1 MMIDNRIRLER
12 KNKIAL
18 VVMNRPEKK
27 NAFDTAMFEA
37 LEKVTLELERDL
49 PRAVVLT
56 GADDRA
62 FCAGFDITLEN
73 PMTEEFLDAVNKKD
87 TTLAGKIIK
96 RMRHAVDEF
105 VNLPVP
111 IIAAVNGPAY
121 GGGMELATR
130 CDLRVMD
137 MGAILCFS
145 EVRLGLMPDWG
156 GGACLARLLGHT
168 HAADLIL
175 TARVVKA
182 DEAYR
187 MGLINRVSDNGRCLD
202 DAMELAEQISQNGPK
217 AIRHA
222 LAVLRQ
228 SRDLSLRQALD
239 KEAELAAEL
248 IASGE
253 CIHGIT
259 AFMEKKPAQFPD

>member
-1 MMIDNRIRLER
+1 MTDTRIRLER

-27 NAFDTAMFEA
+27 NAFDMAMFEA
-37 LEKVTLELERDL
+37 LEQVTLELERDL

-62 FCAGFDITLEN
+62 FSAGFDVTLEN

-87 TTLAGKIIK
+87 TTLARKIIK
-96 RMRHAVDEF
+96 QMRRAVDGF

-121 GGGMELATR
+121 GGGMELA
-130 CDLRVMD
+130 
-137 MGAILCFS
+137 S
-145 EVRLGLMPDWG
+145 
-156 GGACLARLLGHT
+156 
-168 HAADLIL
+168 
-175 TARVVKA
+175 
-182 DEAYR
+182 
-187 MGLINRVSDNGRCLD
+187 
-202 DAMELAEQISQNGPK
+202 QISQNGPK

-228 SRDLSLRQALD
+228 SRDLSLKNALD
-239 KEAELAAEL
+239 KEAELAADL